1 MLNADAAS
9 RDSAE
14 RRVIMRVGTICNR
27 NVVVA
32 PKTEMVVDAAR
43 RMRTSHVGALVV
55 VNQTEG
61 IRRPVGI
68 VTDRD
73 IVISVVAGDP
83 DHINYLLV
91 SDVMTADIVV
101 GFEDDELE
109 TALKTMH
116 EHGVR
121 RLPVVDRH
129 GGLVGILTLDD
140 LLQHVA
146 AQQSELVAIVA
157 HEQQHERQHRA

>member
-1 MLNADAAS
+1 VAPQEEAA
-9 RDSAE
+9 
-14 RRVIMRVGTICNR
+14 MTVGDICNR

-32 PKTEMVVDAAR
+32 PPGELVTDAAK

-55 VNQTEG
+55 VQ
-61 IRRPVGI
+61 RRNGRHVPVGI

-83 DHINYLLV
+83 VHMHALLL
-91 SDVMTADIVV
+91 SDVMSADLFTAREQDTV
-101 GFEDDELE
+101 EDGLR
-109 TALKTMH
+109 KMQ

-121 RLPVVDRH
+121 RLPIVDEG

-140 LLQHVA
+140 VLRYLT
-146 AQQSELVAIVA
+146 AQQSELVALVA
-157 HEQQHERQHRA
+157 REQQHERQYRI